1 MFKKDYDKIIRENFD
16 LSDGP
21 TRRYIVSLDEAEEDQ
36 LLSAL
41 SLSMYNSITSNV
53 DDIDFGSIPMSR
65 GDITKVEGFDGTEEC
80 LRTMRALVL
89 EYKQNPSVVDV
100 VLTTIQNVKDD
111 KHLFVKAFALNAEFP
126 ILLYNLIVLSIERA
140 TSLMIA
146 TCVQF
151 AKDPSS
157 STPKK
162 ALDKVAYQRTMDD
175 MMFNQLITINN
186 LFKNGT
192 MNKVIEETMK
202 KLVKEDTDVMQYG
215 IVAPVTEPEAG
226 ENNDASDPSDLF
238 GTNDDTSNPES
249 NNIPTSDNNPTISE
263 PECGDVE
270 DITADIRPQ
279 TPQTTPELQN
289 NYDPAENP
297 ACAADET
304 GSSMQV
310 DMVVGDGDTQTSQSQ
325 NVDLSDWE
333 KEPEPTEE
341 TNDSV
346 DTDNIPAVVPGDD
359 ITDSNS
365 TINEDE
371 VQEEGVKNI
380 VKKGADVVVNGFF
393 KNKKVPMV
401 AKILGAA
408 ALTLGVSKAAKEL
421 TIGFLIPKMRTM
433 VFYYNYS
440 RMKVS
445 DYLEVQADLL
455 EANANELEYSN
466 DTGMDDEKRN
476 KVISKQRKTIEK
488 LRKWSN
494 IFNIDKKHAEN
505 ETKKAEA
512 DVEKNKKKVAK
523 DEDGDYALF

>member
-53 DDIDFGSIPMSR
+53 DDIDFGTIPMSR

-215 IVAPVTEPEAG
+215 IVAPITEPEAG
-226 ENNDASDPSDLF
+226 ENNNASDPFDLF
-238 GTNDDTSNPES
+238 GTNDDTSDPES
-249 NNIPTSDNNPTISE
+249 EDLPTSEDNPTVSE
-263 PECGDVE
+263 PECGDIE

-279 TPQTTPELQN
+279 APQDTPELQN
-289 NYDPAENP
+289 NCDPAENL

-310 DMVVGDGDTQTSQSQ
+310 DMVVGDGDTQSTQSQ
-325 NVDLSDWE
+325 DVDLTDWE
-333 KEPEPTEE
+333 KNPEPAAEE

-346 DTDNIPAVVPGDD
+346 DNDNIPAVVPDDD

-371 VQEEGVKNI
+371 VQEGAKDI
-380 VKKGADVVVNGFF
+380 VKKGADVVINGFF

-401 AKILGAA
+401 AKILAGAA
-408 ALTLGVSKAAKEL
+408 TALFAAKAIKEI
-421 TIGFLIPKMRTM
+421 TIGVLIPKMRLM

-466 DTGMDDEKRN
+466 DTGMDDEKKN
-476 KVISKQRKTIEK
+476 KVINKQRKTIEK

-505 ETKKAEA
+505 ETKKAESEA
-512 DVEKNKKKVAK
+512 EKDKKKIAK